1 MPININTNVASLR
14 GQRFLNLTSD
24 NLSNTYSKLSSGKRI
39 NRASD
44 DAAGLAIADSLK
56 NNQRIASVA
65 IRNAQDGIST
75 VSIADGAL
83 DQVSGFLQRLA
94 ELAQQAASGS
104 YTNEQRAAMQG
115 EFTALGS
122 EIERIA
128 TTTVFNGVALL
139 SGGNQIVLQ
148 VGFDSKSTSQLV
160 LNQPTATLAGL
171 GLAQQGNSFFSYS
184 LTGQTIEDGQSSA
197 RFAID
202 GINGALQSMNVL
214 RGSLGSAES
223 RLLSAVSNLQVAR
236 ENLASAESRIRDV
249 DVATEAAELT
259 RLNILQQTGAAV
271 LAQANQQPQLAL
283 TLLR

>member
-1 MPININTNVASLR
+1 VPININTNVASIR
-14 GQRFLNLTSD
+14 GQRFLNSTSE

-65 IRNAQDGIST
+65 VRNAQDGIST

-104 YTNEQRAAMQG
+104 YTAEQRTAMQG

-128 TTTVFNGVALL
+128 VTTVFNGVALL

-148 VGFDSKSTSQLV
+148 VGFDSKSTSQLII
-160 LNQPTATLAGL
+160 NQPTATLAGL
-171 GLAQQGNSFFSYS
+171 GLADAGKSFFSFS
-184 LTGQTIEDGQSSA
+184 LTGTTVEEGQSSA
-197 RFAID
+197 RAAID
-202 GINGALQSMNVL
+202 GVNGALQSMNVL
-214 RGSLGSAES
+214 RGGLGSSES
-223 RLLSAVSNLQVAR
+223 RLLSAISNLQVAR
-236 ENLASAESRIRDV
+236 ENLLAAESRIRDV

>member
-1 MPININTNVASLR
+1 MPISINTNIASLR
-14 GQRFLNLTSD
+14 GQRFLNNTSD

-44 DAAGLAIADSLK
+44 DAAGLAIADSLRRSQK
-56 NNQRIASVA
+56 IAGVA
-65 IRNAQDGIST
+65 VRNAQDGIST

-83 DQVSGFLQRLA
+83 EQVSGFLQRLS

-104 YTNEQRAAMQG
+104 YTNEQREAMQG

-128 TTTVFNGVALL
+128 VTTVFNGVALL
-139 SGGNQIVLQ
+139 SGGNQLILQ
-148 VGFDSKSTSQLV
+148 IGFDSKSTSQLV
-160 LNQPTATLAGL
+160 IEQPTATLAGL
-171 GLAQQGNSFFSYS
+171 GLANTGQSFFSYS
-184 LTGQTIEDGQSSA
+184 LTGNTVEQGMSSA
-197 RFAID
+197 RAAMD
-202 GINGALQSMNVL
+202 GISGALQSMNVL
-214 RGSLGSAES
+214 RGGLGSAES
-223 RLLSAVSNLQVAR
+223 RLISAVSNLQVAR
-236 ENLASAESRIRDV
+236 ENLLAAESRIRDV

-259 RLNILQQTGAAV
+259 RLNILQQTGAAI

>member
-56 NNQRIASVA
+56 NGQRIAGVA

-83 DQVSGFLQRLA
+83 DQVSGFLMRLA

-139 SGGNQIVLQ
+139 SGGNQIILQ

-171 GLAQQGNSFFSYS
+171 GLADQGNSFFSYS
-184 LTGQTIEDGQSSA
+184 LTGNSIESGQSSA

>member
-1 MPININTNVASLR
+1 
-14 GQRFLNLTSD
+14 
-24 NLSNTYSKLSSGKRI
+24 
-39 NRASD
+39 
-44 DAAGLAIADSLK
+44 LAIADSLK
-56 NNQRIASVA
+56 KSQKIASVA
-65 IRNAQDGIST
+65 VRNAQDGIST

-104 YTNEQRAAMQG
+104 YTPEQRDAMQG

-128 TTTVFNGVALL
+128 VTTVFNGVALL
-139 SGGNQIVLQ
+139 SGGNQLILQ

-160 LNQPTATLAGL
+160 INQPTATLAGL
-171 GLAQQGNSFFSYS
+171 GLANAGQSFFSYS
-184 LTGQTIEDGQSSA
+184 LTGATVETGMSSA
-197 RFAID
+197 RAAMD

-236 ENLASAESRIRDV
+236 ENLLAAESRIRDV

>member
-1 MPININTNVASLR
+1 MPININTNVASIR
-14 GQRFLNLTSD
+14 GQRFLNLTSE
-24 NLSNTYSKLSSGKRI
+24 NLANTYSKLSSGKRI

-65 IRNAQDGIST
+65 VRNAQDGIST

-104 YTNEQRAAMQG
+104 YTAEQRTAMQG

-128 TTTVFNGVALL
+128 VTTVFNGVPLL

-160 LNQPTATLAGL
+160 INQPTATLAGL
-171 GLAQQGNSFFSYS
+171 GLAQTGASFFSYS
-184 LTGQTIEDGQSSA
+184 LTGITVEQGQSSA
-197 RFAID
+197 RAAID
-202 GINGALQSMNVL
+202 GVNGALQSMNVL
-214 RGSLGSAES
+214 RGGLGSSES
-223 RLLSAVSNLQVAR
+223 RLLSAISNLQVAR
-236 ENLASAESRIRDV
+236 ENLLAAESRIRDV